1 VSAARQAV
9 RAAPGVAASMPL
21 EAFAHGGAVPG
32 WVAWPLLVAFLGVIA
47 CLVVPFLA
55 KAGQSGIGR
64 GAVGLLLAAFAFLT
78 WLGLLWIFARNAG
91 DPSISQWLGA
101 IVWAGLT
108 LYTWIVAAAYA
119 VAVWAGRRRRSP

>member
-1 VSAARQAV
+1 MSAARQAV

-32 WVAWPLLVAFLGVIA
+32 WVAWPLL
-47 CLVVPFLA
+47 
-55 KAGQSGIGR
+55 
-64 GAVGLLLAAFAFLT
+64 
-78 WLGLLWIFARNAG
+78 WIFARNAG
-91 DPSISQWLGA
+91 DPSIPQWLGA